1 MDACKPTPIH
11 PAVRKLLGKSVRAA
25 DVNLLLAEQPVTTT
39 PPVTTTS
46 MTTTSSVTASD
57 THVARTDHCSRAR
70 VRFVCRNSA
79 LAIGLQSTD
88 LHDALL
94 AYH

>member
-1 MDACKPTPIH
+1 VDACKPTPIH

-46 MTTTSSVTASD
+46 SVTASD
-57 THVARTDHCSRAR
+57 TRVARTDHCSRAR
-70 VRFVCRNSA
+70 VGFVCRNSA